1 MSEYKR
7 FTRKVNGRYVQYS
20 ITGCYN
26 DMNGKGDYTTGDSV
40 EKFAE
45 LEDKIESGQ
54 LVELPFLIK
63 VSSKY
68 AVIVDRDK
76 DGRLHKTH
84 TYNIAEAEAYLIELQ
99 EGKK

>member
-7 FTRKVNGRYVQYS
+7 LTKQKWSNGIDLTQELGYS
-20 ITGCYN
+20 HIY
-26 DMNGKGDYTTGDSV
+26 KRLH
-40 EKFAE
+40 E
-45 LEDKIESGQ
+45 LEDKIMDGT
-54 LVELPFLIK
+54 LIELPFLIK

-84 TYNIAEAEAYLIELQ
+84 TYNIAEAESKLKELQ
-99 EGKK
+99 EGRK